1 MRTPWGFQKIAST
14 FHGYAQNPLFKG
26 ILGVLCART
35 FHERFTK
42 LPREESTPDPS
53 QKGGE
58 MRAGMAFSPK
68 NGERLAENGDRIF
81 LGTAISVTS

>member
-1 MRTPWGFQKIAST
+1 
-14 FHGYAQNPLFKG
+14 
-26 ILGVLCART
+26 
-35 FHERFTK
+35 
-42 LPREESTPDPS
+42 
-53 QKGGE
+53 